1 MNNLEKE
8 INEMAKH
15 QRIEFDDAVLQ
26 LAINACILSKYLQ
39 DALDGS
45 GVLSVEE
52 LKSLATEC
60 ETSIDYLIDIPLYQR
75 LENLYNELCRLPND
89 DGIDKLK
96 EAIDAYQK
104 KMRKE
109 NPLIYVNGFG
119 IDRTS
124 DKDFY
129 LIFKDN
135 KLIYQI
141 KKTPNNTLEQV
152 ISFYERR

>member
-8 INEMAKH
+8 IKEIAKH
-15 QRIEFDDAVLQ
+15 QRIDFDDAVLQ
-26 LAINACILSKYLQ
+26 LAINACISLKHLR

-45 GVLSVEE
+45 GVLNVEE
-52 LKSLATEC
+52 LKSLAMEC

-104 KMRKE
+104 KMRKVT
-109 NPLIYVNGFG
+109 PLIYVNGFG

>member
-1 MNNLEKE
+1 MNGN
-8 INEMAKH
+8 
-15 QRIEFDDAVLQ
+15 RIKKLRERWGLT
-26 LAINACILSKYLQ
+26 
-39 DALDGS
+39 
-45 GVLSVEE
+45 VEE
-52 LKSLATEC
+52 LKALSKEC
-60 ETSIDYLIDIPLYQR
+60 ESSIDYLVDIPLYQR

-89 DGIDKLK
+89 NDVDELK
-96 EAIDAYQK
+96 SAIDAYQK
-104 KMRKE
+104 KMRKIA
-109 NPLIYVNGFG
+109 PLIYVNGFG

-135 KLIYQI
+135 KLIYRI